1 MAASFYRS
9 ACQRQYKL
17 PGVKG
22 PQEEISAL
30 PTLHRQ
36 NGLKRYCTR
45 DFLLAT
51 TLQASALLPCSTLRQ
66 TSAEKDRE
74 LVRKFQGRKDTWGP
88 ALKDPTLTQRYLYLP
103 LAFTPVCTTSH
114 FQSKFQ
120 VIPPS
125 HLVFRKVQDLDLGS
139 LLYHI
144 RQAIQP
150 IQFVVAQVQGQQLWR
165 GRVREMGAI

>member
-1 MAASFYRS
+1 
-9 ACQRQYKL
+9 
-17 PGVKG
+17 
-22 PQEEISAL
+22 
-30 PTLHRQ
+30 
-36 NGLKRYCTR
+36 
-45 DFLLAT
+45 
-51 TLQASALLPCSTLRQ
+51 
-66 TSAEKDRE
+66 
-74 LVRKFQGRKDTWGP
+74 
-88 ALKDPTLTQRYLYLP
+88 
-103 LAFTPVCTTSH
+103 
-114 FQSKFQ
+114 